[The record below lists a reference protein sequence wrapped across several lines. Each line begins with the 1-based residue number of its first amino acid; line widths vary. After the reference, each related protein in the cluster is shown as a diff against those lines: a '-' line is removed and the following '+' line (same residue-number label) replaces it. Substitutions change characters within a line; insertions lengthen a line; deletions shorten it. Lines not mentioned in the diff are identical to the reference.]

1 MAANDRTLTDEQFAT
16 ICVNVLHQT
25 LIETSRTVGKRIFR
39 ELEANKRVALT
50 KLRMEDEGEV
60 RLDLTLDY
68 TEFRG
73 ALNFSLFRD
82 SIQALLAR
90 YVEELQKE
98 DTTLTALRMMDENGQ
113 ATSERRL
120 FGIPG
125 VIAVDGVVNM
135 MMMGATP
142 AVDSPVV
149 LIELMYIDPA
159 QFSQSSSESDAA
171 SMS

>member
-1 MAANDRTLTDEQFAT
+1 
-16 ICVNVLHQT
+16 
-25 LIETSRTVGKRIFR
+25 
-39 ELEANKRVALT
+39 
-50 KLRMEDEGEV
+50 MEDEGEV

-98 DTTLTALRMMDENGQ
+98 DTTLTALRMMGENGQ

-159 QFSQSSSESDAA
+159 QFSQPSPESDAA